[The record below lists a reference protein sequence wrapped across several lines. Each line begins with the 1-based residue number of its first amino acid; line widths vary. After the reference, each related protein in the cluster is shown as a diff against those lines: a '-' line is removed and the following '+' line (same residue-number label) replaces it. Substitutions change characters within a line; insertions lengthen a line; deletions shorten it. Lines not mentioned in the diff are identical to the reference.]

1 MKPSARAITIGNFD
15 GVHAGHRALLAA
27 ARARVGP
34 AGSVIAMAFDP
45 HPLTRLRPA
54 AAPARL
60 TRFQQRADLL
70 HAAGADEVVRLFPT
84 DDFLGMSARDF
95 VESIVREHS
104 PSAIVEGEDF
114 HFGRGREGSTQTLAD
129 MGQELGFE
137 VDVLEAVEVDLLDQH
152 LVRASSSIVR
162 WLLSKARVGDA
173 ARVLGRPHR
182 VEGRV
187 VRGDRLGR
195 TIGYPTLN
203 ISTDVMT
210 PADGIYAGSA
220 ILPDGRVFPTAVS
233 LGTRPTFDGL
243 DRRLEAYLIG
253 APKDHSGVITGLGE
267 YDWEV
272 AIDFH
277 AFLRDQVKFDG
288 IEPLVAQIER
298 DVERTLDW
306 TNRSI
311 HKSPA
316 AMPDSNPTEA
326 ASA

>member
-1 MKPSARAITIGNFD
+1 MNPAARAITIGNFD
-15 GVHAGHRALLAA
+15 GVHAGHRALLEAC
-27 ARARVGP
+27 RARVGP
-34 AGSVIAMAFDP
+34 TGSVVAMAFDP
-45 HPLTRLRPA
+45 HPLTRLKPA

-60 TRFQQRADLL
+60 TRFQRRADLL
-70 HAAGADEVVRLFPT
+70 QAAGADEVVRLFPT
-84 DDFLGMSARDF
+84 DDFLGMSARAF
-95 VESIVREHS
+95 VESIVRDHK
-104 PSAIVEGEDF
+104 PALFVEGEDF
-114 HFGRGREGSTQTLAD
+114 HFGRGREGSTQTLATL
-129 MGQELGFE
+129 GREFGFE
-137 VDVLEAVEVDLLDQH
+137 VEVIDAVEVDLLDQH
-152 LVRASSSIVR
+152 LVRASSSLVR
-162 WLLSKARVGDA
+162 WLLSQGRVGDA

-203 ISTDVMT
+203 ITTDVMT

-220 ILPDGRVFPTAVS
+220 TLPDGRVFPTAVS

-253 APKDHSGVITGLGE
+253 APRDHTGAIMGLDE
-267 YDWEV
+267 YGWEV
-272 AIDFH
+272 SIDFL

-306 TNRSI
+306 TNRSARQSLAPTA
-311 HKSPA
+311 HSQ
-316 AMPDSNPTEA
+316 PTEP